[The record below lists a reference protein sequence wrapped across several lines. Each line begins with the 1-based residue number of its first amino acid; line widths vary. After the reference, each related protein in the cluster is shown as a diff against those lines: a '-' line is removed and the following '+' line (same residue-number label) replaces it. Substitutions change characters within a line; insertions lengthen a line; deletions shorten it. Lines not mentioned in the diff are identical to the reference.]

1 MIDLDRVSKQYEK
14 GQPAVDEISLHVD
27 KGEFVF
33 VVGESGAGKS
43 TLIKLLMKELEPT
56 HGIIT
61 VNGYVL
67 NTMKHRQIPKY
78 RRQIGVVYQD
88 FRLLPEMTV
97 YENVAFAQ
105 HVIEAPA
112 REIRKRVPE
121 ALREVGLAEKYKSLP
136 RQLSGGE
143 QQRVAIAR
151 AVVNRPKILLADEPT
166 GNLDPRNSLEIMKLL
181 EESESSRCTEAL
193 SPTTSRKEVTL
204 KLSSFGYHVKQ
215 GFKNIGR
222 NKMFSIASIA
232 TMTACIFIFGA
243 FFSIIMNVN
252 AIRTD
257 LEQRVG
263 VTVFMNEGV
272 TDDQMTQIGDQI
284 KAIDHVTSV
293 TFTSADE
300 AWSQYQ
306 EEYFE
311 SNPALAEGFSDN
323 PLANSANFT
332 VLVDKIENQD
342 AVVSQIKAIDGV
354 RQVNQS
360 SGAATTLKSFN
371 RLFTMLSVAIIAVL
385 LVVSVILISNT
396 INVGIE
402 VRKDEIG
409 IMKLIGAT
417 DSFVRAPFVVEGLIL
432 GLIGSVIPMV
442 ILYFGY
448 NALMTKVLTKFGF
461 LSSMS
466 GVLLSVKQ
474 VFVYVGPVSLI
485 LGLGIG
491 LTGAIITVKKHLQV

>member
-1 MIDLDRVSKQYEK
+1 
-14 GQPAVDEISLHVD
+14 
-27 KGEFVF
+27 
-33 VVGESGAGKS
+33 
-43 TLIKLLMKELEPT
+43 
-56 HGIIT
+56 
-61 VNGYVL
+61 
-67 NTMKHRQIPKY
+67 
-78 RRQIGVVYQD
+78 
-88 FRLLPEMTV
+88 
-97 YENVAFAQ
+97 
-105 HVIEAPA
+105 
-112 REIRKRVPE
+112 
-121 ALREVGLAEKYKSLP
+121 
-136 RQLSGGE
+136 
-143 QQRVAIAR
+143 
-151 AVVNRPKILLADEPT
+151 
-166 GNLDPRNSLEIMKLL
+166 
-181 EESESSRCTEAL
+181 
-193 SPTTSRKEVTL
+193 
-204 KLSSFGYHVKQ
+204 
-215 GFKNIGR
+215 
-222 NKMFSIASIA
+222 MFSIASIA

-323 PLANSANFT
+323 PLA